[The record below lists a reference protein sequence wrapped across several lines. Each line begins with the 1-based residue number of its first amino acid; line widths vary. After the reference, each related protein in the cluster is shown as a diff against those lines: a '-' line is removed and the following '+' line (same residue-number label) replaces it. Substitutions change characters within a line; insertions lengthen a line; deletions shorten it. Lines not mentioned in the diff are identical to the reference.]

1 MKLENIK
8 IRQDLSEEEI
18 VKYACKKNRINFNK
32 AKQYKILK
40 KSVDA
45 RNKDDVHYIYSI
57 EISTSEE
64 ADKPEEKEIIRPKVT
79 NIEEPVVIVGA
90 GPAGLFCAIALIENG
105 VKPIIVEQGRKVEER
120 MKDVEEFIKN
130 GKLNPLSNVQFGEG
144 GAGTFSDGKL
154 TTNLHNPLCKKVI
167 ETFIK
172 FGAPSE
178 IGYINKPHIGTDN
191 LVKILQNIRNYLLDN
206 GAEIQFQEKVKDL
219 EIEKGKIKGIICESG
234 KKIKANTVVLAIG
247 HSARDMFETLY
258 NKKINMQRK
267 NFSVGLRIEQKQ
279 DMLNKS
285 QYGEN
290 FLLQNIN

>member
-32 AKQYKILK
+32 EKQYKILK

-90 GPAGLFCAIALIENG
+90 GPAGLFCAISLIENG

-120 MKDVEEFIKN
+120 MKDV
-130 GKLNPLSNVQFGEG
+130 
-144 GAGTFSDGKL
+144 
-154 TTNLHNPLCKKVI
+154 
-167 ETFIK
+167 
-172 FGAPSE
+172 
-178 IGYINKPHIGTDN
+178 
-191 LVKILQNIRNYLLDN
+191 
-206 GAEIQFQEKVKDL
+206 
-219 EIEKGKIKGIICESG
+219 
-234 KKIKANTVVLAIG
+234 
-247 HSARDMFETLY
+247 
-258 NKKINMQRK
+258 
-267 NFSVGLRIEQKQ
+267 
-279 DMLNKS
+279 
-285 QYGEN
+285 
-290 FLLQNIN
+290 